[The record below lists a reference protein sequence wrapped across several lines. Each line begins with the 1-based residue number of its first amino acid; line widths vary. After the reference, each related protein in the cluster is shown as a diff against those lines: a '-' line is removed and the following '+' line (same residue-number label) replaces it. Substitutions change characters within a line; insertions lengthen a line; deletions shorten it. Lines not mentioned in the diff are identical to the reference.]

1 MLLLPAGCTDDPSSH
16 YLNVSGDSTM
26 IVAFAVF
33 IGTVQGLDNG
43 TSPLQSHKTSAYAD
57 VM

>member
-1 MLLLPAGCTDDPSSH
+1 
-16 YLNVSGDSTM
+16 M

-33 IGTVQGLDNG
+33 IRTVQGFDNG
-43 TSPLQSHKTSAYAD
+43 TSPLHSHKTSAYAD